1 MTGGLL
7 WEATAPP
14 TPNHNPLS
22 TPLFH
27 PWGPISSHYCQL
39 ILRSVLL
46 KVLYEKPSIWNVS
59 LSSLLYLQRCL
70 LFGRK
75 AMTNL
80 DSTLKSR
87 DVTLPTKVH
96 LVTAMVFP
104 VVMYRCWEL
113 DHKEGW
119 AQKNWCFR
127 ILVLEKTLES
137 SLDCKKI
144 KPVNPKGNQPR
155 IFIGRTDAKA
165 EAPLLWPPDV
175 KSWLIG
181 KNLDAGKDLRT
192 REEGDRMRWLDG
204 IMVSIT
210 CIWAN
215 SGDSEG

>member
-1 MTGGLL
+1 MSPFQ
-7 WEATAPP
+7 A
-14 TPNHNPLS
+14 
-22 TPLFH
+22 
-27 PWGPISSHYCQL
+27 SS
-39 ILRSVLL
+39 IF
-46 KVLYEKPSIWNVS
+46 KDA
-59 LSSLLYLQRCL
+59 SSLEE
-70 LFGRK
+70 K
-75 AMTNL
+75 AVTNL

-104 VVMYRCWEL
+104 VVMHRCWEL

-181 KNLDAGKDLRT
+181 KNLDAGKDWGPAKKRVT
-192 REEGDRMRWLDG
+192 GWDG
-204 IMVSIT
+204 WMAS
-210 CIWAN
+210 W
-215 SGDSEG
+215 SQ